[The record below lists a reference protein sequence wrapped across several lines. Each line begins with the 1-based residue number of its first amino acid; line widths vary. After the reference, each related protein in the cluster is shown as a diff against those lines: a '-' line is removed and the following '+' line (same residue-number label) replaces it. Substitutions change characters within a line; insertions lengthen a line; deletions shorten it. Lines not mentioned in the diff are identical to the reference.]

1 MRPYPYTVYSPWYA
15 KGKLA
20 NKKKIQ
26 KTGIVAGHNHNNYF
40 VAQNIGVISKRKERF
55 YGSLIEKL
63 QPCSGGAEMAEMAV
77 NSFE

>member
-1 MRPYPYTVYSPWYA
+1 MTNVSSTVWLMAVP
-15 KGKLA
+15 LA
-20 NKKKIQ
+20 

-63 QPCSGGAEMAEMAV
+63 QPCWGGAEMAV